1 MPESLLSGI
10 DALPIELWSLIIE
23 YVVVQQ
29 LGDTRLQCFDL
40 PDILDQR
47 FVCRE
52 LHPCVV

>member
-47 FVCRE
+47 FVCGE